1 MCTLVPSNLST
12 YKAIFYS
19 DSARPGDSNFRVNL
33 KAILKPAL
41 TTYLLVVT
49 SS

>member
-19 DSARPGDSNFRVNL
+19 DSDSDSARDSNFNV

-41 TTYLLVVT
+41 T
-49 SS
+49 